1 MRIISL
7 NLNYNFYRRTPLE
20 NTSGV
25 YLNPMFG
32 SNTSAGN
39 PLKKLRGIKCPYFG
53 VEMLSGK
60 DINNIER
67 KLEQCNSVNDVVKV
81 LSKYKKNMQK
91 IEKNIFKRFEKCST
105 THPDFKLQ
113 NCLKMWYH
121 DALIKLK
128 LEEFSVLDDIDK
140 LSLKLTPENA
150 LLVHSKTTEFRQI
163 ILKNEQSRTFKRKM
177 LLDSLDKIKP
187 SKKER
192 KIFAEIKDK
201 ATYMP
206 TSGTSE
212 NAFIVKYA
220 SRSHQE
226 IAKRILK
233 PSVATIEHIK
243 PNSKNGENDIG
254 NFILVS
260 NGANCLRSN
269 TPLYRFIK
277 RFPKIPNL
285 CQNTINQ
292 IIRIINAN
300 KFRGHE
306 TYPYKVKRTFAQ
318 ESKGAILLDLSQC
331 KYNEE
336 QAVAAEKSVLSYQK
350 SKTKGTKDS

>member
-7 NLNYNFYRRTPLE
+7 NLNYNFYRRTSLE

-150 LLVHSKTTEFRQI
+150 LLVRSKTTEFRQI
-163 ILKNEQSRTFKRKM
+163 ILKNKRQW
-177 LLDSLDKIKP
+177 LL
-187 SKKER
+187 
-192 KIFAEIKDK
+192 EI
-201 ATYMP
+201 T
-206 TSGTSE
+206 
-212 NAFIVKYA
+212 
-220 SRSHQE
+220 
-226 IAKRILK
+226 
-233 PSVATIEHIK
+233 
-243 PNSKNGENDIG
+243 
-254 NFILVS
+254 
-260 NGANCLRSN
+260 
-269 TPLYRFIK
+269 
-277 RFPKIPNL
+277 
-285 CQNTINQ
+285 
-292 IIRIINAN
+292 
-300 KFRGHE
+300 
-306 TYPYKVKRTFAQ
+306 
-318 ESKGAILLDLSQC
+318 
-331 KYNEE
+331 
-336 QAVAAEKSVLSYQK
+336 
-350 SKTKGTKDS
+350 